1 MSKTNKFNKL
11 ELFYMMNVALY
22 LENKYDAFRFIQIN
36 KKCEQSLTAL
46 KNTPFPFDSISTEWF
61 SHHFNPD
68 TIDRKNES
76 SSIQESDRQAKIIR
90 YPNYRIEN
98 NANEIV
104 ELFPKITSLSL
115 INNKSY

>member
-1 MSKTNKFNKL
+1 MTETNKPKQL

-36 KKCEQSLTAL
+36 KKCEQTLTAL
-46 KNTPFPFDSISTEWF
+46 KNTPFPFDSFSTEWF
-61 SHHFNPD
+61 SRHFNPD
-68 TIDRKNES
+68 TIDRKNKS
-76 SSIQESDRQAKIIR
+76 SSVEDCDRQAKIIR

-104 ELFPKITSLSL
+104 DLFSKISHLT
-115 INNKSY
+115 IN